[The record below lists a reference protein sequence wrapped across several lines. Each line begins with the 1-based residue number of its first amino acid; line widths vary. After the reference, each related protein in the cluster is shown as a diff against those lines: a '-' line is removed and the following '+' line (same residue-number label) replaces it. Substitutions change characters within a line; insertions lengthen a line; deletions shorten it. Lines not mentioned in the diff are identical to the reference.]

1 MRHDRP
7 ACRPP
12 RYRSMAR
19 TFGSGQFEWKRRRRL
34 IYATL
39 AFCLVS
45 AIAILIGALR
55 GLDTPLLSTL
65 ALAVFGL
72 AGSTIGTYVFG
83 AVWDDNGARQAQ
95 IDAEPEPDPEEKE
108 A

>member
-1 MRHDRP
+1 MRPNHRGQ
-7 ACRPP
+7 

-19 TFGSGQFEWKRRRRL
+19 TFGNGQFEWKRRRRL

-45 AIAILIGALR
+45 AVAILTGALR

-65 ALAVFGL
+65 ALSVFGL

-83 AVWDDNGARQAQ
+83 AVWDDNGARQAH
-95 IDAEPEPDPEEKE
+95 AYAEPDPDPDEKE
-108 A
+108 T